1 MASSSSNKSC
11 LYCKDSSSDCF
22 SNGWKLR
29 NGEFAQLC
37 NRCSHLYN
45 TGRFC
50 VTFHSKENG
59 WRNCNSCGKFVH
71 CGCIMSLGEYSLSDF
86 HGVICTDC
94 SRTECISPESESL
107 IPLFEKVLTASD
119 TGTQLGRF
127 IIPKE
132 HAEDHFPEVNDPQG
146 IPMSVL
152 DTAGNEWDL
161 SFRYWI
167 HVTSKMYVLKGLR
180 NFIILNNLQ
189 AGDTVAFCAR
199 ESDRKFVMDVRKSG

>member
-94 SRTECISPESESL
+94 SRTECISQESESL

-119 TGTQLGRF
+119 TGTKLGRF

-132 HAEDHFPEVNDPQG
+132 HAEVKKGKEFTDHFPEVNDPQG

-152 DTAGNEWDL
+152 DT
-161 SFRYWI
+161 
-167 HVTSKMYVLKGLR
+167 
-180 NFIILNNLQ
+180 